1 VNETSDYIDTV
12 QQQWARIDPTISS
25 EPARI
30 IGRVRRLAELIQ
42 RRSNR
47 VLDSYGISRDEF
59 DILALLTRTGRP
71 MTPSQLSADLII
83 SGPGTTKRIRKL
95 VAAGLVTREPDPSDG
110 RGALIRMTA
119 EAEAMILPVLRSVSD
134 FEGELISSL
143 AATDREELARLLRTL
158 LLDVETTDP
167 DAGTASRTD

>member
-1 VNETSDYIDTV
+1 MNETSDYIDTV

-119 EAEAMILPVLRSVSD
+119 EAEAMILPVLRSVSA
-134 FEGELISSL
+134 FEGELVSSL

-158 LLDVETTDP
+158 LISVEAADP
-167 DAGTASRTD
+167 EAGTASRTD